1 MENIKA
7 KIDEALQEVEANIS
21 TNPNLALTKARLQ
34 HAREALDRAT
44 NLAAR
49 SSKFGTRPPVI
60 AAPVKKKTVPQV
72 VVPGATN
79 IVVPNPATIPT
90 EPTLTEEIF
99 NKSSPKQIVADFG
112 DDAVKA
118 FATSISIPF
127 TDNEDAMLIASRV
140 KKHLKTKPDAE

>member
-21 TNPNLALTKARLQ
+21 QNPNLALTKARLQ

-49 SSKFGTRPPVI
+49 SCKFGTRPPVI
-60 AAPVKKKTVPQV
+60 AAPVKKNTVPQV

>member
-60 AAPVKKKTVPQV
+60 AAPVKKNTVPQV

>member
-21 TNPNLALTKARLQ
+21 TNPNLALTKARLL

>member
-21 TNPNLALTKARLQ
+21 QNPNLALTKARLL
-34 HAREALDRAT
+34 HSREALDRAT

-60 AAPVKKKTVPQV
+60 ATPVKKNTVPQV
-72 VVPGATN
+72 VVPGATK
-79 IVVPNPATIPT
+79 IEVPNPATITTDP
-90 EPTLTEEIF
+90 ELTEEIF